1 MRVPSLWQTR
11 SRPPARLR
19 VKAAL
24 RAPYVTGML
33 IQNPLNSSEL
43 AFPVLECLHIVGFTI
58 SLGTIAIVDF
68 RLLGLGMRHQKAA
81 DLNRDLWLWTLAGLV
96 IVVFTG
102 LLLYSSDPDMYYL
115 NIAFLFK
122 IVCLLAAIIF
132 HYTIRRKVVSS
143 EASNGY
149 GKMVACLSMA
159 LWASVI
165 FGGIFIGFV
174 NPGL

>member
-1 MRVPSLWQTR
+1 
-11 SRPPARLR
+11 
-19 VKAAL
+19 
-24 RAPYVTGML
+24 ML

-43 AFPVLECLHIVGFTI
+43 AFPVLECLHIIGFTI

-68 RLLGLGMRHQKAA
+68 RLLGVGMRHQKAA

-96 IVVFTG
+96 ITVFTG

-115 NIAFLFK
+115 NVAFLFK
-122 IVCLLAAIIF
+122 MVCLLVAIIF

-143 EASNGY
+143 DASKAY
-149 GKMVACLSMA
+149 GKIVACLSMA

-174 NPGL
+174 NAGL